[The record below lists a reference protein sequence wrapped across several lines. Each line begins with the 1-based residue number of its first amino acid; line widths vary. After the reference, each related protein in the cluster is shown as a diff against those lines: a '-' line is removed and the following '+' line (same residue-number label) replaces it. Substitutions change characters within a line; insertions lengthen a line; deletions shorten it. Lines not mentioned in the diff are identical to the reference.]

1 MDLQAVLDRLHLHTQ
16 HQLHTAG
23 LQLRFHEAGD
33 ILVQGPQQP
42 VQHLHNGDRNAQAI
56 EEGGE
61 FHANDAAT
69 HNDDVLG
76 ARGHVQQ
83 AGGIHHTGQVH
94 AGNGDPGGAGA
105 SGHDQVVAGQV
116 LTAGQM
122 DRLPVRQGGVV
133 GEHRDAV
140 ALLQEGHAVAQ
151 LLGDGV
157 LPLDDFGV
165 VEGDVVGADAEGGAV
180 FGVVIDIGGV
190 EQGLGGDAAPVQAGA
205 AQLRLLHQGGLQAV
219 LAQADGA
226 LVAAGA
232 AAHDDGIKFLHRRLL
247 RSAGWDSAGSF
258 SASAGTWRPRPR
270 R

>member
-1 MDLQAVLDRLHLHTQ
+1 MPRVLGARPPGHQHHVALHSALGAILDRGVVDLQAVLDRLHLHTQ

-61 FHANDAAT
+61 FHADDAAT

-122 DRLPVRQGGVV
+122 DRLPVRQ
-133 GEHRDAV
+133 V
-140 ALLQEGHAVAQ
+140 AWSANTVTPWLFSRKATPLLSCLETA
-151 LLGDGV
+151 
-157 LPLDDFGV
+157 F
-165 VEGDVVGADAEGGAV
+165 
-180 FGVVIDIGGV
+180 FRSMI
-190 EQGLGGDAAPVQAGA
+190 
-205 AQLRLLHQGGLQAV
+205 
-219 LAQADGA
+219 LA
-226 LVAAGA
+226 
-232 AAHDDGIKFLHRRLL
+232 
-247 RSAGWDSAGSF
+247 
-258 SASAGTWRPRPR
+258 
-270 R
+270 